1 MTLYTEKEFKIYKKK
16 SGNLIPF
23 SFKKDIHFKPKRV
36 LEKRKENSDQKF
48 LNDLDKLFL
57 SKRVAQKVPNG
68 ALKLNIPFLGG
79 WFVYLGYELVK
90 EIESK
95 LLIPDSPFQI
105 PTAFV
110 DRVNSSIIYDKL
122 ENKLYFI
129 SDKSNTEIMEM
140 YTDY

>member
-1 MTLYTEKEFKIYKKK
+1 M
-16 SGNLIPF
+16 
-23 SFKKDIHFKPKRV
+23 
-36 LEKRKENSDQKF
+36 EKRKENSDQKF
-48 LNDLDKLFL
+48 LKDLDKLFL

-95 LLIPDSPFQI
+95 ILIPDSPFQI

-110 DRVNSSIIYDKL
+110 DRVNSSIIFDKL
-122 ENKLYFI
+122 ENRLYFI
-129 SDKSNTEIMEM
+129 SDKSNAEIMEM
-140 YTDY
+140 YADYEKIFDNTKEIEKKNLEDKTFKKKSQLFIMSKG